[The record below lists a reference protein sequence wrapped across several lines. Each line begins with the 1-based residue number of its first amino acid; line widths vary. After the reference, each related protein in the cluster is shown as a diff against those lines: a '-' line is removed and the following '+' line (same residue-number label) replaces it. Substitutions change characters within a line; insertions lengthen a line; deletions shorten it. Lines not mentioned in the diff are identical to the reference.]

1 MGHGRRNN
9 GKRSLMI
16 TGLLTFLFFFAIIGC
31 VLYGRKLIR
40 TEKVDAV
47 FGNPERAQGGIHWVI
62 VGSSFLLL
70 VWLYYSWDIAK
81 SFFPKSANE
90 LCQVGKVNESLL
102 SLKYLFPIDERQL
115 KSTSVIETE
124 SENLNKITIEIEKSG
139 IENQDKSNLLNF
151 VSQTKN
157 TIPLLTNEQLLNN
170 DTREQI
176 KLINKKIIN
185 LTENFKRSDYPNES
199 TEQELER
206 IEAAKEEG
214 SWKASSTSIEN
225 TIEIPFIPKTKRGLK
240 FQAAAT
246 ELNLISDEFFEL
258 KNHNEQYTSALEKL
272 KKEIKD
278 YRSNLSSSKEISSSL
293 AKDILKIARRIE
305 YASIFP
311 PNTLDDM
318 QASIINFDNLQ
329 KKEQGGLRWV
339 DLLLFPSGT
348 IISSG
353 PSCSEQGSGRW
364 LPKPSDTLNKFTLML
379 NPNVGYKQIPLIWY
393 EMMDVSKIIGFLIP
407 DWFADILP
415 GEYPVHD
422 EQGEVKPNFKS
433 KVLSFVTGDFN
444 LFKIPIPTGH
454 IWDSFLRVFLGLV
467 AGIIVGVPLGLFMG
481 LNRFAKGFFDPL
493 IELYRPVPP
502 LAWAPLVISVL
513 GIDNLGK
520 VFLLFMVSLSIM
532 IISARAG
539 ASGTQLSKI
548 HAAHSLGASKWQILR
563 HVIFPNSLPEILTGI
578 RVATGMCWGTL
589 VAAEFLAGTTG
600 VGFVENVAK
609 KYFQYEV
616 IWITIFIMGMLGLI
630 FDITIRKIIDKTIP
644 WRGKG

>member
-1 MGHGRRNN
+1 
-9 GKRSLMI
+9 MI
-16 TGLLTFLFFFAIIGC
+16 TGFLTFLFFFAIVGSI
-31 VLYGRKLIR
+31 LYGRKLIK

-47 FGNPERAQGGIHWVI
+47 FGNPERSKGGIHWVI

-102 SLKYLFPIDERQL
+102 SLKYLFPIHERQL

-124 SENLNKITIEIEKSG
+124 TENLNNTILEINKSNKVK
-139 IENQDKSNLLNF
+139 NQDKEKLINF
-151 VSQTKN
+151 VRKTKS
-157 TIPLLTNEQLLNN
+157 TIPLLTNEELLNSE
-170 DTREQI
+170 TKEQI
-176 KLINKKIIN
+176 RIVTEKINN
-185 LTENFKRSDYPNES
+185 LARDFARIDYPNES
-199 TEQELER
+199 PEDKLKR
-206 IEAAKEEG
+206 IKASKEEG
-214 SWKASSTSIEN
+214 TWSASSTSVEN
-225 TIEIPFIPKTKRGLK
+225 TIEIPSIPKTKRGLK
-240 FQAAAT
+240 FQAAAV
-246 ELNLISDEFFEL
+246 ELNLISDQFFEL
-258 KNHNEQYTSALEKL
+258 RNHNKQYTVALENL

-278 YRSNLSSSKEISSSL
+278 YRSGLSPSEEISSSF

-311 PNTLDDM
+311 PNTLKDM
-318 QASIINFDNLQ
+318 QSSIVNFDEVQ

-339 DLLLFPSGT
+339 DILLFPSGT

-364 LPKPSDTLNKFTLML
+364 LPKPSDTVNKFALML
-379 NPNVGYKQIPLIWY
+379 NPNVGFKQIPLIWY
-393 EMMDVSKIIGFLIP
+393 EMMDVSKIIGFLLP
-407 DWFADILP
+407 DWIADTLP
-415 GEYPVHD
+415 GEYPVHN
-422 EQGEVKPNFKS
+422 EKGEIEPNFKS
-433 KVLSFVTGDFN
+433 KVLSFVTGDFE

-467 AGIIVGVPLGLFMG
+467 AGIIVGVPLGLYMG

-616 IWITIFIMGMLGLI
+616 IWITIFIMGMLGLV

>member
-1 MGHGRRNN
+1 
-9 GKRSLMI
+9 MI
-16 TGLLTFLFFFAIIGC
+16 TAFLTFLFFFAIIGC
-31 VLYGRKLIR
+31 ILYGRKLIR
-40 TEKVDAV
+40 TEKIDAV
-47 FGNPERAQGGIHWVI
+47 FGNPERAKGGIHWVI

-81 SFFPKSANE
+81 SFFPRSANE

-102 SLKYLFPIDERQL
+102 SLKYLFPIEERQL
-115 KSTSVIETE
+115 KSTSVIKTET
-124 SENLNKITIEIEKSG
+124 ENLNKILLEIDKSDKV
-139 IENQDKSNLLNF
+139 NSQDKIKLFDFINES
-151 VSQTKN
+151 KN
-157 TIPLLTNEQLLNN
+157 SIPLLTNEKLLNN
-170 DTREQI
+170 ETKRKIGIITD
-176 KLINKKIIN
+176 KINN
-185 LTENFKRSDYPNES
+185 LTDNFTRNDYPNES
-199 TEQELER
+199 PEEEIKR
-206 IEAAKEEG
+206 IDAAKKEG
-214 SWKASSTSIEN
+214 NWSASSTSIEN
-225 TIEIPFIPKTKRGLK
+225 TIEIPSIPKTKRGLK
-240 FQAAAT
+240 FQAASV
-246 ELNLISDEFFEL
+246 ELNSISDEFFEL
-258 KNHNEQYTSALEKL
+258 RNHNEQYSSLVKNV
-272 KKEIKD
+272 KNEIKD
-278 YRSNLSSSKEISSSL
+278 FRSQLDSSEEISSSF
-293 AKDILKIARRIE
+293 AKDILKIVRRIE

-311 PNTLDDM
+311 PNTLKDM
-318 QASIINFDNLQ
+318 QESIENFDKTQ

-339 DLLLFPSGT
+339 DILLFPSGT

-364 LPKPSDTLNKFTLML
+364 LPKPSDTVNKFALML
-379 NPNVGYKQIPLIWY
+379 NPNVGFKQIPLIWY
-393 EMMDVSKIIGFLIP
+393 EMMDVSKIVGFIFP
-407 DWFADILP
+407 DWIADILP
-415 GEYPVHD
+415 GEYPVHN
-422 EQGEVKPNFKS
+422 ERGEIKPNFKS
-433 KVLSFVTGDFN
+433 KVLSFVTGDFK

-548 HAAHSLGASKWQILR
+548 HAAHSLGASRWQILR

>member
-1 MGHGRRNN
+1 
-9 GKRSLMI
+9 MI
-16 TGLLTFLFFFAIIGC
+16 TGFLTFVFFFAIVGC
-31 VLYGRKLIR
+31 VLYGRKLIK

-47 FGNPERAQGGIHWVI
+47 FGNPERAQGGLHWVI

-70 VWLYYSWDIAK
+70 VWLYYSWDMAK

-90 LCQVGKVNESLL
+90 LCQVGKIDESLL
-102 SLKYLFPIDERQL
+102 SLKYLFPIEERQL

-124 SENLNKITIEIEKSG
+124 TKNLDKIILLIEKSNDL
-139 IENQDKSNLLNF
+139 EDQNKSKLLDF
-151 VSQTKN
+151 VAQTKN
-157 TIPLLTNEQLLNN
+157 TIPLLTNENLLENE
-170 DTREQI
+170 TKEQVNSI
-176 KLINKKIIN
+176 TKKINN
-185 LTENFKRSDYPNES
+185 LANDFVKKDYPYEEPEDETN
-199 TEQELER
+199 R
-206 IEAAKEEG
+206 IELAKQEG
-214 SWKASSTSIEN
+214 NWGASSTSLDN
-225 TIEIPFIPKTKRGLK
+225 AVEIPSIPKTKKGLK
-240 FQAAAT
+240 FQAAAE
-246 ELNLISDEFFEL
+246 ELNIISDEFFEL
-258 KNHNEQYTSALEKL
+258 RNHNEQYAVALENL
-272 KKEIKD
+272 KNEIKEF
-278 YRSNLSSSKEISSSL
+278 RSKFDDSNEITSSF

-311 PNTLDDM
+311 PQTLIEM
-318 QASIINFDNLQ
+318 QASIVNFDNLQ
-329 KKEQGGLRWV
+329 KKEQGGLKWV
-339 DLLLFPSGT
+339 DFFLFPSGT
-348 IISSG
+348 IMSSG
-353 PSCSEQGSGRW
+353 PSCTEQGSGRW
-364 LPKPSDTLNKFTLML
+364 LPKPSDTLNKFALML
-379 NPNVGYKQIPLIWY
+379 NPNVGFKQIPLIWY
-393 EMMDVSKIIGFLIP
+393 EMMDVGRIFGFILP
-407 DWFADILP
+407 DWIADILP
-415 GEYPVHD
+415 GQYPVHN
-422 EQGEVKPNFKS
+422 EKGEIKPNFKS
-433 KVLSFVTGDFN
+433 RVLNVVTGDFE

-467 AGIIVGVPLGLFMG
+467 TGIIVGVPLGLYMG

-513 GIDNLGK
+513 GIDNFGK

-563 HVIFPNSLPEILTGI
+563 YVIFPNSLPEILTGI

-616 IWITIFIMGMLGLI
+616 IWITIFIMGMLGLL

>member
-1 MGHGRRNN
+1 
-9 GKRSLMI
+9 MI
-16 TGLLTFLFFFAIIGC
+16 TAILTFFFFFAIIGC
-31 VLYGRKLIR
+31 ILYGRKLIKR
-40 TEKVDAV
+40 EKVDAV
-47 FGNPERAQGGIHWVI
+47 FGNPERAKGGAHWVI

-90 LCQVGKVNESLL
+90 LCQVAKVNESLM
-102 SLKYLFPIDERQL
+102 SMKYLFPIEERQL

-124 SENLNKITIEIEKSG
+124 TNNLSKIKFEIENSKNLNNE
-139 IENQDKSNLLNF
+139 DKSKLLSF
-151 VSQTKN
+151 ATETEK
-157 TIPLLTNEQLLNN
+157 TIPLLTNKQLLET
-170 DTREQI
+170 DTKI
-176 KLINKKIIN
+176 KIEEITKKIKN
-185 LTENFKRSDYPNES
+185 LTIDFSKKNFPIESSEDQFKRVES
-199 TEQELER
+199 
-206 IEAAKEEG
+206 AKKEG
-214 SWKASSTSIEN
+214 EWGASSTSLDN
-225 TIEIPFIPKTKRGLK
+225 SVEIPFIPKTKKGLK
-240 FQAAAT
+240 FQAAAE
-246 ELNLISDEFFEL
+246 ELNIISDEFFEL
-258 KNHNEQYTSALEKL
+258 RNHNPQYVYALKNIKTSI
-272 KKEIKD
+272 KK
-278 YRSNLSSSKEISSSL
+278 YRSEIDPSKEIASSF

-311 PNTLDDM
+311 PFTLVEM
-318 QASIINFDNLQ
+318 KNAIINFDLVQ
-329 KKEQGGLRWV
+329 KKEQGSLRLV
-339 DLLLFPSGT
+339 DILLFPSGT

-353 PSCSEQGSGRW
+353 PSCTEQGSGRW
-364 LPKPSDTLNKFTLML
+364 LPKPSDTFNKFALML
-379 NPNVGYKQIPLIWY
+379 KPSVGFKQIPLIWY
-393 EMMDVSKIIGFLIP
+393 EMMDVSKIIGFVLP
-407 DWFADILP
+407 DWIADILP
-415 GEYPVHD
+415 GDYPVHD
-422 EQGEVKPNFKS
+422 EKGQIKPNFKS

-444 LFKIPIPTGH
+444 LFKIPVPTGH
-454 IWDSFLRVFLGLV
+454 IWDSFLRVFLGLIF
-467 AGIIVGVPLGLFMG
+467 GILVGVPLGLFMG

-563 HVIFPNSLPEILTGI
+563 YVIFPNSLPEILTGV
-578 RVATGMCWGTL
+578 RVAIGMCWGTL

-600 VGFVENVAK
+600 IGFVENVAK

-616 IWITIFIMGMLGLI
+616 IWITIFIMGMLGLL
-630 FDITIRKIIDKTIP
+630 FDITLRKIIDKTIP

>member
-1 MGHGRRNN
+1 
-9 GKRSLMI
+9 MI
-16 TGLLTFLFFFAIIGC
+16 TAFLTFVFFFAILGC
-31 VLYGRKLIR
+31 VLYGRKLIK

-47 FGNPERAQGGIHWVI
+47 FGNPERAKGGTHWVI

-90 LCQVGKVNESLL
+90 LCQVAKVDESLL
-102 SLKYLFPIDERQL
+102 SLKYLFPIEERQF
-115 KSTSVIETE
+115 KSTSVIEIETK
-124 SENLNKITIEIEKSG
+124 NLNKITLNIEKS
-139 IENQDKSNLLNF
+139 NKVNTQNKDVLFNF
-151 VSQTKN
+151 VTRTKN
-157 TIPLLTNEQLLNN
+157 TIPLLTNNKLLENN
-170 DTREQI
+170 TREQI
-176 KLINKKIIN
+176 GVLTSKINN
-185 LTENFKRSDYPNES
+185 LTEDFIRKDYPEES
-199 TEQELER
+199 SQEEIKR
-206 IEAAKEEG
+206 MQAAKQEG
-214 SWKASSTSIEN
+214 KWGASSTSIDN
-225 TIEIPFIPKTKRGLK
+225 AVEIPSIPKTKKGLK
-240 FQAAAT
+240 FQAAAN
-246 ELNLISDEFFEL
+246 ELNSISDEFFEL
-258 KNHNEQYTSALEKL
+258 RNHNSQYVSAMNSL
-272 KKEIKD
+272 KKDIKEFRSKFNDSDEIAP
-278 YRSNLSSSKEISSSL
+278 SF

-311 PNTLDDM
+311 PNTLNDM
-318 QASIINFDNLQ
+318 QTSIINFDIAQ
-329 KKEQGGLRWV
+329 KKEQAGLRWV
-339 DLLLFPSGT
+339 DIFLFPSGT
-348 IISSG
+348 IMSSG
-353 PSCSEQGSGRW
+353 PSCTEQGSGRW

-379 NPNVGYKQIPLIWY
+379 NPNVGFKQIPLIWY
-393 EMMDVSKIIGFLIP
+393 EMMDVSKIVGFVLPNWI
-407 DWFADILP
+407 ADIMP
-415 GEYPVHD
+415 GEYPVHN
-422 EQGEVKPNFKS
+422 ERGEIKPNFKS
-433 KVLSFVTGDFN
+433 KVLNFVTGNFN
-444 LFKIPIPTGH
+444 LFKIPVPTGH
-454 IWDSFLRVFLGLV
+454 IWDSFLRVLLGLIF
-467 AGIIVGVPLGLFMG
+467 GIIVGVPLGLFMG

-548 HAAHSLGASKWQILR
+548 HAAHSLGASRWQILR

-600 VGFVENVAK
+600 IGFVENVAK

-616 IWITIFIMGMLGLI
+616 IWITIFIMGMLGLL